1 MYVSG
6 CNVSSGSVGLLS
18 PNHFADRSSLRKDIN
33 LGSQRH
39 SRSSHNVRSFIFAL
53 LDLPYTFDE
62 SSLGF
67 NATTSKS
74 QISNYKLQVILRYEF
89 SIDMHVTLCYFIGE
103 KKVNVIHRYRQLY
116 STSIA
121 YFFR

>member
-1 MYVSG
+1 M
-6 CNVSSGSVGLLS
+6 
-18 PNHFADRSSLRKDIN
+18 
-33 LGSQRH
+33 
-39 SRSSHNVRSFIFAL
+39 FAL